1 MSIDRLRFETGGG
14 LALEGELRLPPG
26 GAPPRAGVS
35 FATAHPRH
43 GGSMRAALVSRVGQ
57 AVVADG
63 LAFLR
68 WHFRGSGASEG
79 VHTDGELEPGDV
91 RAAAGVL
98 AGRGIERIILAGWS
112 FGGDMSLRAA
122 PGVPGAVGVIA
133 VGPPLWWVKRH
144 HVAALAE
151 WGRPVRFVLCER
163 DELRPPAVVAERMGG
178 LPDLGFTVLPGADH
192 LLTTGTD
199 EAVTVV
205 AGYAAELA

>member
-1 MSIDRLRFETGGG
+1 VSIDRLRFETGGG

-43 GGSMRAALVSRVGQ
+43 GGSMRAALISRVGQ

-79 VHTDGELEPGDV
+79 VHTDGELEPGDI
-91 RAAAGVL
+91 RAAAGLL

-133 VGPPLWWVKRH
+133 VGPPS
-144 HVAALAE
+144 
-151 WGRPVRFVLCER
+151 
-163 DELRPPAVVAERMGG
+163 VVAERMGG
-178 LPDLGFTVLPGADH
+178 LPDVGFTVLPGADH

-199 EAVTVV
+199 EAVAVV